1 MASEKLS
8 PAQANLKMTLWN
20 AEAGAIK
27 SSDFY
32 EYLQD
37 MGLPEEVVTRLH
49 ELVSHTIKIGK
60 KIIAIGKVLLVKIVE
75 FVKTHPFLVAGAGIG
90 AVVSAVIYN
99 WIISIP
105 WLGHFLEPVARA
117 LGIGI
122 VFAGA
127 VVGHGLDKQFK
138 GVAQNIVE
146 VANEF
151 FKLLADVLNALS
163 HEVGFA

>member
-8 PAQANLKMTLWN
+8 AAQANLKITLWN

-49 ELVSHTIKIGK
+49 DLVRHTIKIGK
-60 KIIAIGKVLLVKIVE
+60 KVIAIGKVLLFKIVE
-75 FVKTHPFLVAGAGIG
+75 FVKTHPFLVAGAGIA

-99 WIISIP
+99 WIVSIP

-122 VFAGA
+122 VLAGA
-127 VVGHGLDKQFK
+127 VLGHVLDKQFK

-146 VANEF
+146 VASEF

-163 HEVGFA
+163 HELAFS